1 MDLIVNKLEEKDM
14 SFFAR
19 LKTEVNGKKVEEAV
33 FLGKRVLYPNDP
45 RWIRKEDSC
54 LADAQADER
63 IDILENMKEF
73 NDFTAQEDKEIED
86 FVRSHHKTVQ
96 KKVEE
101 MIDQPYLKKLLK
113 KAQEL
118 NKETISKTIEERLD
132 YLNTPHY

>member
-1 MDLIVNKLEEKDM
+1 M

-19 LKTEVNGKKVEEAV
+19 LKNEVNGKKVEEAV
-33 FLGKRVLYPNDP
+33 FLGKRILYPNDP

-54 LADAQADER
+54 LAEAKADER
-63 IDILENMKEF
+63 IEILETVKEF
-73 NDFTAQEDKEIED
+73 NDFNDQENKEIED

-96 KKVEE
+96 AKVEKME
-101 MIDQPYLKKLLK
+101 DQSYLNKLLK

-118 NKETISKTIEERLD
+118 NKETITKTIQERLD

>member
-1 MDLIVNKLEEKDM
+1 M

-19 LKTEVNGKKVEEAV
+19 LKKEVNGKKVEEAV
-33 FLGKRVLYPNDP
+33 FLGKRNLYPNDP

-54 LADAQADER
+54 LAEAQADER
-63 IDILENMKEF
+63 IEILENIQKF
-73 NDFTAQEDKEIED
+73 NEFTAQEDKEIED

-96 KKVEE
+96 KQVES
-101 MIDQPYLKKLLK
+101 MTDQPYLKKLLQ

-118 NKETISKTIEERLD
+118 NKETIVKTIEERLN